1 VHSQSQFASLPVPT
15 PRSEPPHS
23 RLPSRGNWSP
33 PVLADLEG
41 NGKLDILMS
50 AFDGFLYAFKPDGTP
65 VPGWPVEVKLP
76 PADLTGNPNN
86 YIRDAKLMAAPSVG
100 DVLKTGKPQV
110 FVPSDECLSTPAGKR
125 AWMYGI
131 WPDGNLHAGGPYL
144 PGWPAGLPSLAGCY
158 DLSID
163 FVEEGAAPASIADF
177 DGSGTLR
184 VATAGVTG
192 PPVVLNGDGS
202 VFKNLTPACTSSAC
216 APNPPYYPGDSLTV
230 DFTGQGG
237 IGDLF
242 GNGTPSYV
250 QSNAGLVSLNTFNS
264 DKGTAHLPQTYEK
277 AWNATT
283 GSVLEAFPRTQD
295 GFPFFDAPLVANLS
309 ESSQQAIVEANDS
322 GWVHAYEPSG
332 GEAPGFPKFTGQ
344 WPSFSGVIAGAGP
357 GGQQQLA
364 YGTREGS
371 LFVWQVGGSPNH
383 DSWPHY
389 HHDADNSS
397 LFGSETAP

>member
-1 VHSQSQFASLPVPT
+1 
-15 PRSEPPHS
+15 
-23 RLPSRGNWSP
+23 
-33 PVLADLEG
+33 VLADLEG

-50 AFDGFLYAFKPDGTP
+50 AFDGFLYAFRPDGTP

-76 PADLTGNPNN
+76 PADLTETPHE
-86 YIRDAKLMAAPSVG
+86 YIRDAKLMAPPSVG
-100 DVLKTGKPQV
+100 DVLKTGTPQV
-110 FVPSDECLSTPAGKR
+110 FVPSDECLSTSAGHR
-125 AWMYGI
+125 SWMYGI
-131 WPDGNLHAGGPYL
+131 WPDGNLHPGGPYL

-163 FVEEGAAPASIADF
+163 FVEEGAAPAAIADF
-177 DGSGTLR
+177 DGSGTLT
-184 VATAGVTG
+184 VATAGITG
-192 PPVVLNGDGS
+192 PPVLLNGDGS
-202 VFKNLTPACTSSAC
+202 LVQELTPFCTAIAC

-230 DFTGQGG
+230 GFTGQGG

-250 QSNAGLVSLNTFNS
+250 QSNAGLESLGAFNS

-277 AWNATT
+277 AWNPTT
-283 GSVLEAFPRTQD
+283 GSVLETFPRTQD

-309 ESSQQAIVEANDS
+309 ESTKEAIVEGNDS
-322 GWVHAYEPSG
+322 GWVHAYEPTG

-344 WPSFSGVIAGAGP
+344 WPSFSGVIGGAGP

-371 LFVWQVGGSPNH
+371 LFVWQVGGSASR

-389 HHDADNSS
+389 HHDADNSG
-397 LFGSETAP
+397 LFGSQTAP